1 LRGAIVPIVL
11 KLAAD
16 LDDRRLNP
24 ASRKLASSSS
34 RRGAMTTEH
43 FDVLIVGA
51 GLSGI
56 GAGYHLQSR
65 CPGHSFA
72 ILEGRER
79 IGGTWDL
86 FRYPGVR
93 SDSDMFTLG
102 YSFRPWQQAK
112 AIADGPAILKYVQDT
127 AREHGIDRK
136 IRFGHRVVRA
146 SWSTADAAWT
156 VDVERG
162 AAKEPARLSCNF
174 LFMCSGYYR
183 YAEGYTPEF
192 ARTER
197 FGGRIVH
204 PQRWG
209 DDIDTTGKRIV
220 VIGSGAT
227 AVTLVPALAKSA
239 AKVTMLQRSPSWVVA
254 RPSEDG
260 LANALRRVLPSRLAY
275 GLARWHRVLLGM
287 YFFNLCRRKPARA
300 RRLLLGGVRAW
311 LGPQYDVERHFT
323 PRYNPW
329 EQRLCLVPDGD
340 LFRAIRSGR
349 ACVVTDEIEHFTET
363 GLRLKSGN
371 ELEADLIVTATGLEL
386 QVLGGLEVRVDGRR
400 IDWAKAMTYKGMM
413 YEGVPNLAAAVG
425 YTNASWTLKC
435 ELTCEYVCRLLNHM
449 KRRRLRQCTPRNADP
464 ALAEVPWI
472 DFSSGYVQRSLHL
485 FPKQGARAPWK
496 LHQNY
501 ARDILML
508 RWGRLDDGVMTFSN
522 PAVATNGRPTQERSV
537 TAD

>member
-1 LRGAIVPIVL
+1 
-11 KLAAD
+11 
-16 LDDRRLNP
+16 
-24 ASRKLASSSS
+24 
-34 RRGAMTTEH
+34 MTTEH

-56 GAGYHLQSR
+56 GAGYHLQTR
-65 CPGHSFA
+65 CPERSFA

-93 SDSDMFTLG
+93 SDSDMYTLG
-102 YSFRPWQQAK
+102 YSFRPWREAK
-112 AIADGPAILKYVQDT
+112 AIADGPSILKYVQDT
-127 AREHGIDRK
+127 ATEHGIDRR

-156 VDVERG
+156 VEVERG
-162 AAKEPARLSCNF
+162 AAKEPARLTCSF

-183 YAEGYTPEF
+183 YEAGYTPDF
-192 ARTER
+192 AGRER

-204 PQRWG
+204 PQHWG
-209 DDIDTTGKRIV
+209 DDIDPAGKRIV

-227 AVTLVPALAKSA
+227 AVTLVPALAESA
-239 AKVTMLQRSPSWVVA
+239 AEVTMLQRSPTWVVA
-254 RPSEDG
+254 RPSQDG
-260 LANALRRVLPSRLAY
+260 LANALRRVLPAQLAY
-275 GLARWHRVLLGM
+275 GLARWQRVLLGM
-287 YFFNLCRRKPARA
+287 YFFNLCRREPARA

-311 LGPQYDVERHFT
+311 LGPQYDIDRHFT
-323 PRYNPW
+323 PRYDPW
-329 EQRLCLVPDGD
+329 QQRLCLVPDGD

-349 ACVVTDEIEHFTET
+349 ARVVTGEIERFTET
-363 GLRLKSGN
+363 GLRLKSGD
-371 ELEADLIVTATGLEL
+371 ELDADLVVTATGLEL
-386 QVLGGLEVRVDGRR
+386 QVLGGLEVEVDGRR
-400 IDWAKAMTYKGMM
+400 VDWSKTMTYKGMM

-435 ELTCEYVCRLLNHM
+435 DLTCEYVCRLLNHLQ
-449 KRRRLRQCTPRNADP
+449 RRRLRQCTPRNSAGP
-464 ALAEVPWI
+464 LAEAPWI

-501 ARDILML
+501 ARDIVLL
-508 RWGRLDDGVMTFSN
+508 RWARLEDGVMTFSS
-522 PAVATNGRPTQERSV
+522 PAAATTSRAMTEPAG